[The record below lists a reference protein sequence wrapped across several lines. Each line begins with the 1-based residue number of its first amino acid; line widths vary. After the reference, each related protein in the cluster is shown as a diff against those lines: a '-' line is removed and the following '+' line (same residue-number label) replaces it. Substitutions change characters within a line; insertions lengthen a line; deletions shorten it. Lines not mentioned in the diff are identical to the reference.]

1 MGFHWNELHI
11 RPRILVL
18 LFTALLAAS
27 LVYFLQFSGAM
38 DQRILYG
45 ILVVAVLSTAGA
57 LYEFIYRIEDTS
69 LTALFDSVT
78 AQGPG
83 SGDTADDGEDGQD
96 RSSGQ

>member
-1 MGFHWNELHI
+1 MGFHWNDLHI

-27 LVYFLQFSGAM
+27 LVYFLQFSGNM

-57 LYEFIYRIEDTS
+57 LYEYVYVIEDTTLNGLYERARS
-69 LTALFDSVT
+69 R
-78 AQGPG
+78 GPG
-83 SGDTADDGEDGQD
+83 DGTADGQEDAGQE
-96 RSSGQ
+96 RSGQ